1 MSPLHPRQR
10 FSYLCTLIIVLLW
23 ELGIQSWTRSL
34 CLWAHVLWGEVEN
47 RSSGK
52 YMECQKVLSAKVK
65 VELAGGNGRE
75 VWKELGCT
83 FPSGWGA
90 HSGIYPQRCRGQRGC
105 RECRGCR
112 GCTKCRGCWG
122 CTRRRGCRGRP
133 SCPNLQ
139 GQSFLILAG
148 GCRKELDTLSLLLFW
163 ISPPY
168 NAEAEK
174 VREKLR
180 ITAFQHQMKY
190 FPLSWLSQDVQ
201 CLSTYLFLFSKCKH
215 LLNSSYAPVFKKEN
229 IMLF

>member
-90 HSGIYPQRCRGQRGC
+90 HSGIYPQRSEDRGDA
-105 RECRGCR
+105 E
-112 GCTKCRGCWG
+112 
-122 CTRRRGCRGRP
+122 
-133 SCPNLQ
+133 N
-139 GQSFLILAG
+139 AG
-148 GCRKELDTLSLLLFW
+148 DAEDAQ
-163 ISPPY
+163 
-168 NAEAEK
+168 NAEDAEDAQDAGDAEEGHHAQISRDK
-174 VREKLR
+174 
-180 ITAFQHQMKY
+180 A
-190 FPLSWLSQDVQ
+190 SWYWQEAVGKS
-201 CLSTYLFLFSKCKH
+201 
-215 LLNSSYAPVFKKEN
+215 
-229 IMLF
+229 